1 MEGFDNLQS
10 PARFLRQSAGPR
22 MKPLP
27 PKLRRTIWLL
37 AWVSSVLLAYYSGGK
52 GGTDAGAESRKRE
65 LSAQIADLAS
75 RAERARSRLAR
86 GANGKPED
94 AAARSLQNATGE
106 ESRGPLPDFKARL
119 ADIQS
124 MPPGVARNEAYFK
137 LINEWATADGQ
148 AALAAAGAVTEP
160 KLRYELRESALRSW
174 AGANPEAAWKFA
186 SENPNGD
193 LPENRMDLIFEG
205 FGRGDAAKTLAFFA
219 ANAKEMEK
227 YGGRASYVF
236 DELYERG
243 NHDQLVAW
251 AEKMPAGQMHDM
263 ATNRIID
270 RWARYDP
277 EAAKAWMDRMVTNKN
292 NLVPARIELAESW
305 ARVNPAAALQ
315 WVNELP
321 KGQQDGEYF
330 SRIFGRWIQYDRNA
344 AARYLASQP
353 PSPQLD
359 KPIERYTNEVMRQ
372 NPADTMPWAESISD
386 GKRRWE
392 AITRVAEVWRKK
404 DPAGLET
411 YVTANHFSDEQRKAL
426 LNKGNK

>member
-1 MEGFDNLQS
+1 
-10 PARFLRQSAGPR
+10 
-22 MKPLP
+22 MKRLP
-27 PKLRRTIWLL
+27 PSLRRT
-37 AWVSSVLLAYYSGGK
+37 AWIFAWGGTVACAYYAGGK
-52 GGTDAGAESRKRE
+52 GGTGATTNDQSRRE
-65 LSAQIADLAS
+65 LAEQIAAQADRSEAV
-75 RAERARSRLAR
+75 RSRSGR
-86 GANGKPED
+86 SQNGKPGD
-94 AAARSLQNATGE
+94 PGATTEGNGTRGE
-106 ESRGPLPDFKARL
+106 AVLSNEQFQARL
-119 ADIQS
+119 EDIAA
-124 MPPGVARNEAYFK
+124 MEPGVARNEAYFK
-137 LINEWATADGQ
+137 LINEWAGADGQ
-148 AALAAAGAVTEP
+148 AALAAANGITEP

-186 SENPNGD
+186 STNPNGD
-193 LPENRMDLIFEG
+193 LPDNRMDLIFEG
-205 FGRGDAAKTLAFFA
+205 FGRGDPAKTLAFFA

-251 AEKMPAGQMHDM
+251 TEKMPPGSMHDM
-263 ATNRIID
+263 AANRIID

-277 EAAKAWMDRMVTNKN
+277 EGAKRWMDKMVTGKD

-315 WVNELP
+315 WVNSLP
-321 KGQQDGEYF
+321 QNQRDSEYV

-344 AARYLASQP
+344 AAKYLASQP

-359 KPIERYTNEVMRQ
+359 RPIERYTYEVMRQ

-392 AITRVAEVWRKK
+392 AITRVAEVWRKR
-404 DPAGLET
+404 DPAGLT
-411 YVTANHFSDEQRKAL
+411 NYVTANNFTEEQRRTLLK
-426 LNKGNK
+426 LNKGKK